1 MTIERQY
8 SLPNCTL
15 VLQGLGDPAVI
26 SSAES
31 RPVLSNLFNAE
42 CYLTGLN
49 QPLSGGREFLDSL
62 VTTVSRYAQEILSG
76 ICRGERAL
84 HRDQGLVRLERI
96 DTEHHRLIVQS
107 PPAATGVSLA
117 PQPTSQTVDLSNVQV
132 FDLMEAV
139 DQLLADAQTLPDLTL
154 KPFDNLT
161 PLSKRYVHS
170 GEPLVKQAAP
180 AALGAS
186 GLALATAAL
195 FALPVPKVNQPA
207 NLNAQP
213 TATTSTT
220 PGASPAASPPGA
232 KSAPDSSP
240 TAAPTPET
248 VASGDLARL
257 ESVLTTAP
265 EITDAS
271 QLGSLQKQLYDQVEQ
286 AWKNRS
292 EIPQDLVYRLGV
304 NKDGAIVGYKPVN
317 PAALTYSNQTP
328 LLNLL
333 SLSAATSRADSDPI
347 AQFKVVFTPSGSVD
361 VAPWQQVMAAP
372 IDGSSEI
379 TDAAQL
385 KELQPKLYDE
395 IDQNWKVKPSFNV
408 DLIYRV
414 RVKPDG
420 TIADY
425 RPESQA
431 ATDYV
436 QELPLSQ
443 MSKPAADSDEPTS
456 EPLALFKVV
465 FKPDGK
471 LEVSSWRG
479 IRETNSN
486 RKTP

>member
-1 MTIERQY
+1 
-8 SLPNCTL
+8 
-15 VLQGLGDPAVI
+15 
-26 SSAES
+26 
-31 RPVLSNLFNAE
+31 
-42 CYLTGLN
+42 LN
-49 QPLSGGREFLDSL
+49 QPLSGGRDFLDSL
-62 VTTVSRYAQEILSG
+62 VASVSRYAQEILSG
-76 ICRGERAL
+76 ICRGEQAL
-84 HRDQGLVRLERI
+84 HRNHGLVRLERI
-96 DTEHHRLIVQS
+96 DTEHHRLIVES
-107 PPAATGVSLA
+107 PAAATGVALP
-117 PQPTSQTVDLSNVQV
+117 PQPATQTVNLSNVQV

-139 DQLLADAQTLPDLTL
+139 DQLLADAQTLPDLAL

-161 PLSKRYVHS
+161 PLSKRYVRT

-186 GLALATAAL
+186 GLALAAAAL
-195 FALPVPKVNQPA
+195 FALPVPKVNQPT

-220 PGASPAASPPGA
+220 TGASPTASPPGA
-232 KSAPDSSP
+232 KSSPDTNP
-240 TAAPTPET
+240 TAAATPKT

-257 ESVLTTAP
+257 ESVLATAP

-292 EIPQDLVYRLGV
+292 GIPQDLVYRLGV

-333 SLSAATSRADSDPI
+333 SLSAATNRAASDPI
-347 AQFKVVFTPSGSVD
+347 AQFKVIFTPSGSVD
-361 VAPWQQVMAAP
+361 VAPWQQVMAVP
-372 IDGSSEI
+372 IDGPSEI

-385 KELQPKLYDE
+385 QVLQPKLYDA
-395 IDQNWKVKPSFNV
+395 IDQSWKVKPSFKA

-436 QELPLSQ
+436 QELPLPQ
-443 MSKPAADSDEPTS
+443 MSKPAADRDEPTS

-471 LEVSSWRG
+471 LEVSPWRG
-479 IRETNSN
+479 IRKTNSDA
-486 RKTP
+486 KTP

>member
-1 MTIERQY
+1 M
-8 SLPNCTL
+8 
-15 VLQGLGDPAVI
+15 I
-26 SSAES
+26 SGAES

-62 VTTVSRYAQEILSG
+62 VTAVSRYAQEILSG

-107 PPAATGVSLA
+107 PSGATGVSLT
-117 PQPTSQTVDLSNVQV
+117 PQTVDLSNVQV

-139 DQLLADAQTLPDLTL
+139 DQLLADAQTLPELTL

-213 TATTSTT
+213 TATTTT
-220 PGASPAASPPGA
+220 TTGASPSASPPGA
-232 KSAPDSSP
+232 KSSPDNSP
-240 TAAPTPET
+240 TTAPTPET

-257 ESVLTTAP
+257 ESVLATAP

-286 AWKNRS
+286 AWKSRS
-292 EIPQDLVYRLGV
+292 GIPQDLVYRLGV

-361 VAPWQQVMAAP
+361 VAPWQQVMATP

-385 KELQPKLYDE
+385 KELQPKLYDA
-395 IDQNWKVKPSFNV
+395 IDQSWKAKPSFKV
-408 DLIYRV
+408 DLTYRV
-414 RVKPDG
+414 RVKSDG

-436 QELPLSQ
+436 QELPLPQ

-479 IRETNSN
+479 IRETNN
-486 RKTP
+486 DMKTP